1 MASQR
6 LIDTTSRVR
15 KKPMRILV
23 LGMCRTGTTTITA
36 ALRKLGFTPH
46 QMRNVLSNPSDLA
59 LWQEA
64 INLTLLPPPDR
75 PSHQRN
81 QAPYTKQDFDKLLSD
96 YDAVTDLP
104 GCLFAKEL
112 VEAYPDAKVIL
123 TLRNYADWE
132 GSMRESLWCLDTWRL
147 FTFCRQFNLTQLAP
161 LMQLVHSAFK
171 VHSGNHYGGAASKA
185 AFERHYEVVRGVVPK
200 DRLLELDMDGELG
213 WEPLCGFLGVE
224 APKEGFPVVQ
234 EEKAMRRGLESAW
247 WGMVQYFV
255 LLILLPGSVVVGSYF
270 FFVYADVL
278 REYRDMVLLM
288 LKKYMDTGE
297 W

>member
-1 MASQR
+1 MAQQR
-6 LIDTTSRVR
+6 LIDTTPRVR

-23 LGMCRTGTTTITA
+23 LGMCLCGTPTISL

-46 QMRNVLSNPSDLA
+46 QMRSVLSNPSDLA

-64 INLTLLPPPDR
+64 INLTLLPPQDR
-75 PSHQRN
+75 PAHQRN
-81 QAPYTKQDFDKLLSD
+81 QAAYGKDDFDKLLSD
-96 YDAVTDLP
+96 YDVVADIP

-132 GSMRESLWCLDTWRL
+132 NSMRESLWCLDTWRL

-171 VHSGNHYGGAASKA
+171 AHSGNQYGGPAAKA
-185 AFERHYEVVRGVVPK
+185 AYERHYEEVRSVVPK
-200 DRLLELDMDGELG
+200 ERLLEIDMDGEVG
-213 WEPLCGFLGVE
+213 WESLCGFLGTEV
-224 APKEGFPVVQ
+224 PKEGFPVVQ

-270 FFVYADVL
+270 LFVYADVL
-278 REYRDMVLLM
+278 RGYRDMVLLM
-288 LKKYMDTGE
+288 VKKYMDTGE

>member
-1 MASQR
+1 MTTQR

-23 LGMCRTGTTTITA
+23 LGMCRTGTTTITL

-64 INLTLLPPPDR
+64 INLTLLPPSDR
-75 PSHQRN
+75 PAHQRN
-81 QAPYTKQDFDKLLSD
+81 QAPYGKQDFDKLLAD
-96 YDAVTDLP
+96 YDVVADLP
-104 GCLFAKEL
+104 GCLFAKDL
-112 VEAYPDAKVIL
+112 IEAYPDAKVIL

-132 GSMRESLWCLDTWRL
+132 DSMRESIWCLDTWRL

-171 VHSGNHYGGAASKA
+171 VHSANQYGGPASKA
-185 AFERHYEVVRGVVPK
+185 AYEKHYEEVRSAVPRE
-200 DRLLELDMDGELG
+200 RLLELDMDGEVG
-213 WEPLCGFLGVE
+213 WEALCGFLGSE

-234 EEKAMRRGLESAW
+234 EEKAMRKGLESAW

-255 LLILLPGSVVVGSYF
+255 LLILLPGSVIVGSYF
-270 FFVYADVL
+270 LFVYADVL
-278 REYRDMVLLM
+278 REYRDMLLLM
-288 LKKYMDTGE
+288 VKKYMDTGE